1 MAGRR
6 RLWPTLAAFALVG
19 VLLGALA
26 AFFVRDR
33 SGDVVATA
41 TATATAAVPEATTR
55 PRATPGVTVPVQ
67 AQPTDPSRASPTTA
81 AEGKATSLATFGK
94 HVSAAIKKGSSR
106 LESLRTAAQAFDIPA
121 VRSDAAALAA
131 WAEAE
136 SAWLDAHPPKA
147 CYAKVHAAYGSAI
160 DDFEEAATITE
171 QFAAD
176 FPFAD
181 FDSLQQALDL
191 AESGSASMQS
201 AVDLLPAVRC

>member
-1 MAGRR
+1 MYRAPWR
-6 RLWPTLAAFALVG
+6 
-19 VLLGALA
+19 
-26 AFFVRDR
+26 
-33 SGDVVATA
+33 
-41 TATATAAVPEATTR
+41 TAAPCL
-55 PRATPGVTVPVQ
+55 Q
-67 AQPTDPSRASPTTA
+67 
-81 AEGKATSLATFGK
+81 
-94 HVSAAIKKGSSR
+94 
-106 LESLRTAAQAFDIPA
+106 SLRHAAQAFDVPT

-160 DDFEEAATITE
+160 DDFAQAASITE